1 MFNDILYVV
10 LVACNLVLLW
20 YKVPSEMFWSV
31 YGFCGFGACM
41 ITLHFLGLHLILV
54 AVAVLWIHGLLRYRP
69 LLQRTLREPYAV
81 GTFENKVMPL
91 IPSSDNYVRQKI
103 DPDNI
108 QGGFYGL
115 KGFTNNPYE
124 R

>member
-1 MFNDILYVV
+1 MFTDILYVV

-20 YKVPSEMFWSV
+20 YKVPAQIFLSV
-31 YGFCGFGACM
+31 YGFCGFGAC
-41 ITLHFLGLHLILV
+41 IIALHFLGLHLLLL

-69 LLQRTLREPYAV
+69 LLQPIVKELYA
-81 GTFENKVMPL
+81 GISNRNTDKTYIRP
-91 IPSSDNYVRQKI
+91 KI

-115 KGFTNNPYE
+115 KGYTNNPYD